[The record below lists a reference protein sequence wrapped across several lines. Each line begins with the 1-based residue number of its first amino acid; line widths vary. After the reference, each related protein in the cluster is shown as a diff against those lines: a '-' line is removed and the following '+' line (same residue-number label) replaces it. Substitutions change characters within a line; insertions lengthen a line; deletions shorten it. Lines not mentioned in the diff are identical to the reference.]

1 MDEIPGINYESIKND
16 SLHQL
21 PTLYNVLHLRN
32 ANEYMTL
39 KTNVHIMVAPQ
50 VCGVML
56 IEPNS
61 TFKET

>member
-1 MDEIPGINYESIKND
+1 MYQLDEKSIKND

>member
-1 MDEIPGINYESIKND
+1 MNESIDYELIKNG
-16 SLHQL
+16 LLYQL

-39 KTNVHIMVAPQ
+39 KTNVQIMVAPQ